1 MENIINNKTYFKRLP
16 LDNAAKIY
24 PAAMTKKWNA
34 VYGLSAKLYDKVSV
48 THLKKAVCELAGRF
62 PSMYVKL
69 KKGIFWD
76 YFATAENCDIV
87 YEDNGIICEPINV
100 KDRDKPLFRILYSEN
115 EIRAEFFHSVTDGT
129 GAFEYFKA
137 LLLRYY
143 ELKENKAA
151 PECGIKRAYQQ
162 ASESEIEDSF
172 QSIYKRGAGLS
183 RKDTNAYQ
191 IKLKDSESGLHWDRY
206 FYDADEVKRAAKGK
220 YACTVTQ
227 FIAAAYALALL
238 SKYDRKSKKP
248 VKLSIPVNLRPYFNS
263 TTLRN
268 FSSYIT
274 VNVTPETEYTFE
286 AVLELIKKA
295 MAEKI
300 NKDYF
305 FKAISKNIADE
316 KMLISK
322 YSPNFAKKIVM
333 KRAFRSLGEKKYTS
347 TVTSIGNINMPEFL
361 EDRIESISVALGETY
376 LSKINCTVVG
386 FKGQICVGISCT
398 SDDRTIQNEF
408 QKIMKQHLNTN
419 N

>member
-1 MENIINNKTYFKRLP
+1 MENILINKTYFKKLP

-34 VYGLSAKLYDKVSV
+34 VFGLSAKLYDEVSV
-48 THLKKAVCELAGRF
+48 NHLKKAVCQLAERF

-69 KKGIFWD
+69 KSGAFWD
-76 YFATAENCDIV
+76 YFETAQNCDIV
-87 YEDNGIICEPINV
+87 YKDKGVICEPINV
-100 KDRDKPLFRILYSEN
+100 KNSDKPLFRILYSQY

-143 ELKENKAA
+143 ELKDETLA
-151 PECGIKRAYQQ
+151 PECSIKRTYQQ
-162 ASESEIEDSF
+162 VKESEIEDSF
-172 QSIYKRGAGLS
+172 QNIYKRGAGLS
-183 RKDTNAYQ
+183 RKDTNAFQ
-191 IKLKDSESGLHWDRY
+191 IKLKDDKNGLHWNRY
-206 FYDADEVKRAAKGK
+206 FYSADEVKRAAKEK
-220 YACTVTQ
+220 YSCTVTQ
-227 FIAAAYALALL
+227 FIATAYALALL

-263 TTLRN
+263 GTVRN

-305 FKAISKNIADE
+305 FRAISKNIADE

-322 YSPNFAKKIVM
+322 FSPNFAKKIVM
-333 KRAFRSLGEKKYTS
+333 KRAFRSLGEKKFTS
-347 TVTSIGNINMPEFL
+347 TVTSIGNIKMPPFL
-361 EDRIESISVALGETY
+361 EDRIESISVALGKTY
-376 LSKINCTVVG
+376 INKINCTVVG
-386 FKGQICVGISCT
+386 FKGKICVGISCAA
-398 SDDRTIQNEF
+398 DDMSIQNEF
-408 QKIMKQHLNTN
+408 EKIMKKQLCTI
-419 N
+419 